1 MVEKAQEHFEKEP
14 PHTAI
19 KHRLF
24 KSVYDSCI
32 SISSSF
38 NNKNK
43 EKRQFVYLDLYA
55 GCGKFNDDN
64 LGSPLIALNSSK
76 NQLDN
81 DSNNINKI
89 NMILSEQNTEN
100 AKHLSQNVKEYIDS
114 NNLSQFITPIVLTDS
129 WENCTEQFKQG
140 LNNSDWGMIFADPFS
155 VELKLPDLKNLI
167 DKSSKLKDILILIN
181 TNAHERVLGR
191 TDEES
196 LSKIADY
203 FGIEVKM
210 LRLLKRQVHDIEQL
224 NNAVVI
230 RRLISRT
237 FKDIDKDFVI
247 NVAITRTKE
256 GALENADRFYLCLLT
271 SSVGVANAFLDTYS
285 ELLNEKEQQNK
296 NGQISLFDNNTDF
309 THFELTQKVRDI
321 SNNKTM
327 SLLTL
332 FTKLYND
339 FYSWKDASPNEI
351 PTSKNIK
358 TAINN
363 LVEQNYLKILCT
375 GDTKAKYMT
384 VDGKK
389 LKSNAFQK
397 KQNLREIFIQN

>member
-1 MVEKAQEHFEKEP
+1 MTEKARKHFEKEP

-64 LGSPLIALNSSK
+64 LGSPLIALNSTK
-76 NQLDN
+76 NQLTN
-81 DSNNINKI
+81 TSNNINKI
-89 NMILSEQNTEN
+89 SMILSEQNEEN
-100 AKHLSQNVKEYIDS
+100 AKRLLQNVKDYIDS
-114 NNLSQFITPIVLTDS
+114 NHLAETITPTILTDS
-129 WENCTEQFKQG
+129 WENCIEQFKQG
-140 LNNSDWGMIFADPFS
+140 LNNSNWGMIFADPFS
-155 VELKLPDLKNLI
+155 VELKLPDLKKLI
-167 DKSSKLKDILILIN
+167 GKSSKLKDILILIN

-191 TDEES
+191 TDEDS
-196 LSKIADY
+196 LSKIAAY

-237 FKDIDKDFVI
+237 FKDMGKDFVI

-256 GALENADRFYLCLLT
+256 GVLENADRFYLCLLT
-271 SSVGVANAFLDTYS
+271 SSIGVANAFLDTYS

-296 NGQISLFDNNTDF
+296 KGQISLFYNNADF
-309 THFELTQKVRDI
+309 THFELTQKVKDI
-321 SNNKTM
+321 LNNKTM

-363 LVEQNYLKILCT
+363 LVEQNYLKIICT
-375 GDTKAKYMT
+375 GDNKTKYMT
-384 VDGKK
+384 IDGKK

>member
-1 MVEKAQEHFEKEP
+1 MAEKAQEHFEKEP

-76 NQLDN
+76 NQLAN
-81 DSNNINKI
+81 NSNNINKI
-89 NMILSEQNTEN
+89 NMILSEQNSEN
-100 AKHLSQNVKEYIDS
+100 AKRLLQNVKDYIED
-114 NNLSQFITPIVLTDS
+114 NHLSKIVIPTILTDS
-129 WENCTEQFKQG
+129 WENCIEQFKQE

-203 FGIEVKM
+203 FGIEIKM
-210 LRLLKRQVHDIEQL
+210 LRLLKRQVNDIEQL

-296 NGQISLFDNNTDF
+296 NGQIGLFDNNTDF
-309 THFELTQKVRDI
+309 THFELTEKVKDI

-375 GDTKAKYMT
+375 GDNKTKYMT

>member
-1 MVEKAQEHFEKEP
+1 MVEKAQEHFEKES

-38 NNKNK
+38 NNKNN

-55 GCGKFNDDN
+55 GCGKFNDNN
-64 LGSPLIALNSSK
+64 LGSPLIALNSTK
-76 NQLDN
+76 NQLTN
-81 DSNNINKI
+81 TSNNINKI

-100 AKHLSQNVKEYIDS
+100 AKCLLQNVKDYIDS
-114 NNLSQFITPIVLTDS
+114 NHLSETITPTILTDS
-129 WENCTEQFKQG
+129 WENCIEQFKKG
-140 LNNSDWGMIFADPFS
+140 LDNSDWGMIFADPFS
-155 VELKLPDLKNLI
+155 VELKLPDLKKLI
-167 DKSSKLKDILILIN
+167 DKNSKLKDILILIN

-256 GALENADRFYLCLLT
+256 GVLENADRFYLCLLT

-296 NGQISLFDNNTDF
+296 NGQTSLFDNNTDF
-309 THFELTQKVRDI
+309 THFELTQKIKDI
-321 SNNKTM
+321 SKNKTM

-363 LVEQNYLKILCT
+363 LIEQNYLKILCT
-375 GDTKAKYMT
+375 GDNKTKYMT

-389 LKSNAFQK
+389 LKLNAFQK

>member
-1 MVEKAQEHFEKEP
+1 MVEKAHEHFEKEP

-38 NNKNK
+38 NNKYK

-55 GCGKFNDDN
+55 GCGKFNDNN
-64 LGSPLIALNSSK
+64 LGSPLIALSSSK
-76 NQLDN
+76 NQLDS

-89 NMILSEQNTEN
+89 NMILSEQNIEN
-100 AKHLSQNVKEYIDS
+100 AKNLSQNVKEYIDN
-114 NNLSQFITPIVLTDS
+114 NNLSKIITPVILTDS

-155 VELKLPDLKNLI
+155 VELKLPDLKKLI
-167 DKSSKLKDILILIN
+167 DKNSKLKDILILIN

-285 ELLNEKEQQNK
+285 KLLNEKEQQNK

-309 THFELTQKVRDI
+309 THFELTQKVKDI

-332 FTKLYND
+332 FTKLYNN

-358 TAINN
+358 MAINK

-375 GDTKAKYMT
+375 GDNKTKYMT

>member
-1 MVEKAQEHFEKEP
+1 MAEKAQEHFEKEP

-76 NQLDN
+76 NQLAN
-81 DSNNINKI
+81 NSNNINKI
-89 NMILSEQNTEN
+89 NMILSEQNSEN
-100 AKHLSQNVKEYIDS
+100 AKRLLQNVKDYIED
-114 NNLSQFITPIVLTDS
+114 NHLSKIVIPTILTDS
-129 WENCTEQFKQG
+129 WENCTEQFKQE

-203 FGIEVKM
+203 FGIEIKM
-210 LRLLKRQVHDIEQL
+210 LRLLKRQVNDIEQL

-296 NGQISLFDNNTDF
+296 NGQIGLFDNNTDF
-309 THFELTQKVRDI
+309 THFELTEKVKDI

-375 GDTKAKYMT
+375 GDNKTKYMT

>member
-1 MVEKAQEHFEKEP
+1 MKNTAQEHVKKEP

-64 LGSPLIALNSSK
+64 LGSPLIALSSSK
-76 NQLDN
+76 VQLDN
-81 DSNNINKI
+81 ESNNINKI
-89 NMILSEQNTEN
+89 SMVLSEQNKEN
-100 AKHLSQNVKEYIDS
+100 AKRLSQNVKDYIDS
-114 NNLSQFITPIVLTDS
+114 NNLSKIITPLILTDS

-203 FGIEVKM
+203 FG
-210 LRLLKRQVHDIEQL
+210 
-224 NNAVVI
+224 
-230 RRLISRT
+230 
-237 FKDIDKDFVI
+237 
-247 NVAITRTKE
+247 KE
-256 GALENADRFYLCLLT
+256 IM
-271 SSVGVANAFLDTYS
+271 
-285 ELLNEKEQQNK
+285 Q
-296 NGQISLFDNNTDF
+296 
-309 THFELTQKVRDI
+309 
-321 SNNKTM
+321 
-327 SLLTL
+327 
-332 FTKLYND
+332 
-339 FYSWKDASPNEI
+339 
-351 PTSKNIK
+351 
-358 TAINN
+358 
-363 LVEQNYLKILCT
+363 LKI
-375 GDTKAKYMT
+375 
-384 VDGKK
+384 
-389 LKSNAFQK
+389 
-397 KQNLREIFIQN
+397 

>member
-1 MVEKAQEHFEKEP
+1 MTDKAQEHFEKEP

-24 KSVYDSCI
+24 KSVFDSCI

-38 NNKNK
+38 NNKDK
-43 EKRQFVYLDLYA
+43 EKRHFVYLDLYA
-55 GCGKFNDDN
+55 GCGKFNDNN

-76 NQLDN
+76 NQLEN
-81 DSNNINKI
+81 ASNNINKI
-89 NMILSEQNTEN
+89 NMILSEQNHEN
-100 AKHLSQNVKEYIDS
+100 AQHLSRNVQEYIV
-114 NNLSQFITPIVLTDS
+114 NNDLSKIISTMVLTES
-129 WENCTEQFKQG
+129 WENCIEQFKQG
-140 LNNSDWGMIFADPFS
+140 LKNSDWGMIFADPFS

-167 DKSSKLKDILILIN
+167 DNRSKLKDILILIN

-203 FGIEVKM
+203 FGIEIKM
-210 LRLLKRQVHDIEQL
+210 LRLLKRQVKDVEQL

-230 RRLISRT
+230 RRLISRS

-271 SSVGVANAFLDTYS
+271 SSIGVANAFLDTYS

-296 NGQISLFDNNTDF
+296 NGQICLFDNYTDI
-309 THFELTQKVRDI
+309 THFELTQKIKDI
-321 SNNKTM
+321 SCNKVM

-375 GDTKAKYMT
+375 GANKTKYMT

>member
-1 MVEKAQEHFEKEP
+1 MKNTAQEHFEKEP

-38 NNKNK
+38 NNKTK

-55 GCGKFNDDN
+55 GCGKFNDEN

-76 NQLDN
+76 TQLEN
-81 DSNNINKI
+81 PSNNINKI
-89 NMILSEQNTEN
+89 NMILSEQNAEN
-100 AKHLSQNVKEYIDS
+100 AKCLFKNVQEYIYN
-114 NNLSQFITPIVLTDS
+114 NNLSNNIVSTVLTES

-155 VELKLPDLKNLI
+155 VELKLPDLKSLI
-167 DKSSKLKDILILIN
+167 DNNSKLKDILILIN

-203 FGIEVKM
+203 FGIEIKM
-210 LRLLKRQVHDIEQL
+210 LRLLKRQVQDVEQL

-285 ELLNEKEQQNK
+285 NLLNEKIQQNN
-296 NGQISLFDNNTDF
+296 NGQLSLFDSNTDF
-309 THFELTQKVRDI
+309 THFELTQKIKDI
-321 SNNKTM
+321 SSNKTM
-327 SLLTL
+327 SLLKL

-375 GDTKAKYMT
+375 GDNKAKYMT
-384 VDGKK
+384 ADGKK

-397 KQNLREIFIQN
+397 KQNLREIFLQN

>member
-76 NQLDN
+76 NQLAN
-81 DSNNINKI
+81 NSNNINKI
-89 NMILSEQNTEN
+89 NMILSEQNSEN
-100 AKHLSQNVKEYIDS
+100 AKRLLQNVKDYIED
-114 NNLSQFITPIVLTDS
+114 NHLSKIVIPTILTDS
-129 WENCTEQFKQG
+129 WENCTEQFKQE

-203 FGIEVKM
+203 FGIEIKM
-210 LRLLKRQVHDIEQL
+210 LRLLKRQVNDIEQL

-296 NGQISLFDNNTDF
+296 NGQIGLFDNNTDF
-309 THFELTQKVRDI
+309 THFELTEKVKDI

-375 GDTKAKYMT
+375 GDNKTKYMT

>member
-1 MVEKAQEHFEKEP
+1 MEKAQEHFKQEP

-24 KSVYDSCI
+24 KSVYESCI

-38 NNKNK
+38 NNKNQ
-43 EKRQFVYLDLYA
+43 EKRNFVYLDLYA
-55 GCGKFNDDN
+55 GCGKFDDNN

-76 NQLDN
+76 NQIEN
-81 DSNNINKI
+81 ASNNINKI
-89 NMILSEQNTEN
+89 NMVLSEQNTEI
-100 AKHLSQNVKEYIDS
+100 AKLLSQNVNDYINM
-114 NNLSQFITPIVLTDS
+114 NNLAQMISSTILTDS
-129 WENCTEQFKQG
+129 WENCVKQFK
-140 LNNSDWGMIFADPFS
+140 LALSNSDWGMIFADPFS

-167 DKSSKLKDILILIN
+167 ENDSKLKDILIFIN

-191 TDEES
+191 TDDES

-210 LRLLKRQVHDIEQL
+210 LRILKRQVRDIEQL
-224 NNAVVI
+224 NNAVVV
-230 RRLISRT
+230 RRLISRA
-237 FKDIDKDFVI
+237 FRNINKDFVI

-256 GALENADRFYLCLLT
+256 GVLENADRFYLCLLT
-271 SSVGVANAFLDTYS
+271 SSIGVANSFLETYS
-285 ELLNEKEQQNK
+285 NLLNEKEEQNR
-296 NGQISLFDNNTDF
+296 NGQISLFGNQVDF
-309 THFELTQKVRDI
+309 THFQLLHKVKDI
-321 SNNKTM
+321 SNNKTI

-363 LVEQNYLKILCT
+363 LVEQNYLEIICV
-375 GDTKAKYMT
+375 GDNKSKYLT

-389 LKSNAFQK
+389 LKSTAFLK
-397 KQNLREIFIQN
+397 KQNLREIFIRN

>member
-114 NNLSQFITPIVLTDS
+114 NNLSQIITPIVLTDS
-129 WENCTEQFKQG
+129 WEICTEQFKQG
-140 LNNSDWGMIFADPFS
+140 LNKSDWGMIFADPFS
-155 VELKLPDLKNLI
+155 VELKLPDLKKLI

-203 FGIEVKM
+203 FGIKVKM

-375 GDTKAKYMT
+375 EDTKLKYMT